1 MLRPGVLAIKR
12 LKNVPVAPG
21 EGKGP
26 SAIQAMQFHPTS
38 ELLLC
43 AGLDKRLHLFS
54 VDGDENTKLSSHFF
68 KKFPITEACFAPS
81 GDQVLMTT
89 GFGSRLWGLDVS
101 TGEPLIIR
109 PQTAQQ
115 HTRYFGLAAGPH
127 AGDAP
132 GMRSSQMFS
141 IIGDNGTTLVCDAA
155 TKHPI
160 RTLRMRAPGVAA
172 VFSTSRDSP

>member
-1 MLRPGVLAIKR
+1 MLKPQELDIKR
-12 LKNVPVAPG
+12 LKNVPVISG
-21 EGKGP
+21 EDRGP
-26 SAIQAMQFHPTS
+26 AVIQTVQFHPNS
-38 ELLLC
+38 DLMLS
-43 AGLDKRLHLFS
+43 AGMDKRLHLFS

-68 KKFPITEACFAPS
+68 KKFPINEACFTPS